1 MKILVLNSGSSSLK
15 FQLFDMRKQ
24 QKLTSGLLENVAD
37 HQQAISRME
46 EMLKESGCMNSMSEL
61 TGIGHRVVHG
71 GEDFHNPVLIDE
83 TVMASIEKLI
93 PLAPLHNPANLAGIK
108 VARQKAPQLPQVAV
122 FDTSFHQSIPEHAYI
137 YGLPYTL
144 YEKQQV
150 RRYGFHGTS
159 HHYVAQQAADYLTQK
174 YGKDK
179 TQLKLISLHLG
190 NGASAAAIQNGKS
203 IDTSMGMTP
212 LEGMVMGTRC
222 GDIDPAI
229 PFYLAREMGM
239 TIQELDDLLNKQ
251 SGLKGIC
258 DENDMRTI
266 IGQADKGDT
275 RAELAINI
283 FCYHIKKY
291 LGAYL
296 ASLNG
301 VDGIIFTGGIGENS
315 SIIRERSCEN
325 LDNLGIKI
333 DLKKNNHRAGNI
345 MEIQDH
351 SAQVIV
357 LVIPTNE
364 ELEIALQTSRLIQQQ
379 E

>member
-150 RRYGFHGTS
+150 RIDEEG
-159 HHYVAQQAADYLTQK
+159 
-174 YGKDK
+174 
-179 TQLKLISLHLG
+179 SL
-190 NGASAAAIQNGKS
+190 
-203 IDTSMGMTP
+203 
-212 LEGMVMGTRC
+212 
-222 GDIDPAI
+222 
-229 PFYLAREMGM
+229 
-239 TIQELDDLLNKQ
+239 
-251 SGLKGIC
+251 
-258 DENDMRTI
+258 
-266 IGQADKGDT
+266 
-275 RAELAINI
+275 
-283 FCYHIKKY
+283 
-291 LGAYL
+291 
-296 ASLNG
+296 
-301 VDGIIFTGGIGENS
+301 
-315 SIIRERSCEN
+315 
-325 LDNLGIKI
+325 
-333 DLKKNNHRAGNI
+333 
-345 MEIQDH
+345 
-351 SAQVIV
+351 
-357 LVIPTNE
+357 
-364 ELEIALQTSRLIQQQ
+364 
-379 E
+379 